1 MIISPSIL
9 SMDFSDMNGQ
19 LAQVEDSGAQWLHF
33 DVMDG
38 HFVRNLTFGPDLL
51 KGVRKR
57 SSLVMDVHIMVED
70 PAYFSEVFLNAGAD
84 GITFHIE
91 ACESAAQCHEI
102 LDSINKRG
110 KRAGLS
116 LRPQTPIEDLYPYLD
131 KCGLILVMGV
141 NPGFGGQAFIPET
154 VDRIAKLRAEID
166 RRNLETLI
174 EVDGGINAETGKLC
188 KEAGADV
195 LVAGSYVFK
204 NDIRTAVKSLM

>member
-91 ACESAAQCHEI
+91 ACESATQCHEI

-131 KCGLILVMGV
+131 KCGLILMMGV
-141 NPGFGGQAFIPET
+141 NPGFGGQAFITET
-154 VDRIAKLRAEID
+154 IDRIAQLRSEID
-166 RRNLETLI
+166 RRNLSTLI

>member
-91 ACESAAQCHEI
+91 ACESTTQCHEI

-116 LRPQTPIEDLYPYLD
+116 LRPQTPIEDLYPFLD
-131 KCGLILVMGV
+131 KCGLILMMGV

-188 KEAGADV
+188 KDAGADV

-204 NDIRTAVKSLM
+204 NDIREAVKSLM

>member
-102 LDSINKRG
+102 LDSINQRG

-154 VDRIAKLRAEID
+154 VGRIAKLRAEIN

>member
-102 LDSINKRG
+102 LDSINQRG

-154 VDRIAKLRAEID
+154 VDRITKLRAEID

>member
-91 ACESAAQCHEI
+91 ACESATQCHEI
-102 LDSINKRG
+102 LDSIIKRG

-154 VDRIAKLRAEID
+154 VDRIAQLRSEID

-204 NDIRTAVKSLM
+204 NDIRAAVKSLM

>member
-91 ACESAAQCHEI
+91 ACESATQCHEI

-131 KCGLILVMGV
+131 KCGLILMMGV

-154 VDRIAKLRAEID
+154 VDRIAKLRSEID

>member
-91 ACESAAQCHEI
+91 ACESTTQCHEI
-102 LDSINKRG
+102 LDAINQRG

-116 LRPQTPIEDLYPYLD
+116 LRPQTPIEDLYSFLD

-188 KEAGADV
+188 KDAGADV

-204 NDIRTAVKSLM
+204 NDIREAVKSLM

>member
-154 VDRIAKLRAEID
+154 VGRIAKLRAEID

-174 EVDGGINAETGKLC
+174 EVDGGINTETGKLC

>member
-57 SSLVMDVHIMVED
+57 SSLVIDVHIMVED

>member
-19 LAQVEDSGAQWLHF
+19 LAQVEESGAQWLHF

-70 PAYFSEVFLNAGAD
+70 PAYFAEVFLNAGAD

-91 ACESAAQCHEI
+91 ACESTAQCHSI
-102 LDSINKRG
+102 LDFINQRG

-116 LRPQTPIEDLYPYLD
+116 LRPQTPIEDLYPFLD

-141 NPGFGGQAFIPET
+141 NPGFGGQAFLPET
-154 VDRIAKLRAEID
+154 VERIAELRAEID
-166 RRNLETLI
+166 CRNLPTLI
-174 EVDGGINAETGKLC
+174 EVDGGINAQTGKLC

>member
-154 VDRIAKLRAEID
+154 VGRIAKLRAEID

>member
-57 SSLVMDVHIMVED
+57 SSLMMDVHIMVED

-204 NDIRTAVKSLM
+204 NDIRAAVKSLM